1 MSSTEGFVD
10 LRAHNLSQSSY
21 NDDSVWPSFTD
32 IMTVVVM
39 IFLMALVV
47 ILLRNVE
54 LVQQLRATMEAER
67 AVAQQKE
74 TLASRIGKLE
84 RYISELR
91 LNLMQ
96 TEEDKRQAAVTITA
110 REGTITALQA
120 DIGALEALRQRLIDE
135 NSKLAEQRSQLGE
148 DLQSERDAKQALQAQ
163 QLALS
168 SELDVAREHSES
180 LATDNI
186 ALWEQIDTLRRE
198 GETLRDE
205 KRILEDDRSALLEET
220 AKLVSETE
228 ILQDIQEQ
236 LQVDRSALVER
247 LELSEQELS
256 KIEQSYAARG
266 EKLSTLDT
274 EFSELKTKY
283 DRLIRPA
290 RSADGRYVVE
300 IRYVKRG
307 DVFLL
312 EVREPDNVEFRAV
325 SRAELDRRLAVL
337 QQRDPARLYTKIVI
351 PEDSG
356 LSYNEAWN
364 FTFDILQR
372 YDYYYR

>member
-21 NDDSVWPSFTD
+21 DDDSVWPSFTD

-91 LNLMQ
+91 LSLMQ
-96 TEEDKRQAAVTITA
+96 TEEDKRQAAATITA
-110 REGTITALQA
+110 REGTIASLQT
-120 DIGALEALRQRLIDE
+120 DIGALEALRLQLLVE
-135 NSKLAEQRSQLGE
+135 NSQLAEQRSRLEQ
-148 DLQSERDAKQALQAQ
+148 DLQSERDATQTLQTQ

-168 SELDVAREHSES
+168 SELDLAREHSES

-186 ALWEQIDTLRRE
+186 ALREQIIALRSE
-198 GETLRDE
+198 GETLQDE
-205 KRILEDDRSALLEET
+205 KRILEDERTALLEET

-236 LQVDRSALVER
+236 LQVDRSALLER

-256 KIEQSYAARG
+256 KIEQSYIARG
-266 EKLSTLDT
+266 EQLSTLDS

-290 RSADGRYVVE
+290 RSQGGRYVVE
-300 IRYVKRG
+300 VRYLKRG
-307 DVFLL
+307 GVFLL
-312 EVREPDNVEFRAV
+312 EMREPGDAEFRAV

-337 QQRDPARLYTKIVI
+337 KQRDPEKLYTKIVI

-356 LSYNEAWN
+356 LSYNEAWS
-364 FTFDILQR
+364 FTFDILNR